1 LTEYSVGFLLIAS
14 LYLSLLQALNIIT
27 ILPQNRYLKGVDKSF
42 EGVPAYSQ
50 MHTHSFSTM

>member
-1 LTEYSVGFLLIAS
+1 MRYSVGFLLIAS

-50 MHTHSFSTM
+50 MHTHNFSIM